1 MSKSIFP
8 DRYFYCTYNIY
19 LSCVYEFSF
28 VSVLFLNSLIIATSS
43 NTAVAVF
50 ISALFL
56 LKPTPQF
63 QRYLSSFIAY
73 KCTSHIYSYYAQPI
87 VPYFYTS
94 WKSKA
99 RSHFCCCFQKK
110 IICEISKHKYPK
122 CTSRVY
128 TIN

>member
-28 VSVLFLNSLIIATSS
+28 VSVLFWNSLIIATSS

-73 KCTSHIYSYYAQPI
+73 KCTSHIYSYYAEPI

-94 WKSKA
+94 WKE
-99 RSHFCCCFQKK
+99 RRDLIFVVVFKK

-122 CTSRVY
+122 CTSGVY

>member
-56 LKPTPQF
+56 LKPLHNFKGIYHLLLLTNAHLTFTATMLNQL
-63 QRYLSSFIAY
+63 Y
-73 KCTSHIYSYYAQPI
+73 HIFTHLEKVKRDLI
-87 VPYFYTS
+87 FVVVF
-94 WKSKA
+94 
-99 RSHFCCCFQKK
+99 KK

-122 CTSRVY
+122 CTYERSLY
-128 TIN
+128 H